1 MSYLKRLTIVGVS
14 LSFLLLVGCE
24 EAAET
29 TKKVTEEVEEAVQA
43 EVTKDNEFVLSVK
56 EGSLSSYPD
65 VKVKDAFDA
74 FFSSQHG
81 NTSKLKPESRWL
93 NLQDIVHRWRK
104 R

>member
-65 VKVKDAFDA
+65 VKVKDAFA
-74 FFSSQHG
+74 HFLFFPNMEILPS
-81 NTSKLKPESRWL
+81 
-93 NLQDIVHRWRK
+93 
-104 R
+104 

>member
-56 EGSLSSYPD
+56 EG
-65 VKVKDAFDA
+65 AFVQ
-74 FFSSQHG
+74 SPRCKG
-81 NTSKLKPESRWL
+81 
-93 NLQDIVHRWRK
+93 
-104 R
+104 